1 MYAIN
6 DVLYSILECQHY
18 CIQSS
23 TTPLYCSTVLGKYVM
38 LAVATSDRDII
49 ETALWA
55 LNSVFLC
62 VVFYSSAVILLVHFN
77 WSWFISWFYRGW

>member
-55 LNSVFLC
+55 FKLKIPYFC
-62 VVFYSSAVILLVHFN
+62 VLFFTVAQ
-77 WSWFISWFYRGW
+77 